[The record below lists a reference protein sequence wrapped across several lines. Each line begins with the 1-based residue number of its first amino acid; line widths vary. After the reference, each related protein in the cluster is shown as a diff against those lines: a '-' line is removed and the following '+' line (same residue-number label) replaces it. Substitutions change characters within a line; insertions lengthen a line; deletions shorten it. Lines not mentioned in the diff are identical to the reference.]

1 VQDVVTTP
9 GSRDTVKRIRDG
21 YLALEQQH
29 EQGLTSDHSSLG
41 GFGDRR
47 ACLRLG
53 VRNCSPYCRVL
64 PHDRS
69 CRLQADSDGTAF
81 VDKGALDGNSFDDIL
96 GGQYRRH
103 PATTSKRAPPCFRK
117 LWFKPL

>member
-1 VQDVVTTP
+1 MS
-9 GSRDTVKRIRDG
+9 GLHRSRDTVKGIRDACLG
-21 YLALEQQH
+21 LEQQN
-29 EQGLTSDHSSLG
+29 EQDLTSNHSSLG

-53 VRNCSPYCRVL
+53 AGIAHRTAARSPL
-64 PHDRS
+64 PASGGFR
-69 CRLQADSDGTAF
+69 RRRF
-81 VDKGALDGNSFDDIL
+81 VDKGALGGNSFDDIL

-103 PATTSKRAPPCFRK
+103 PDTTFKRTTPCFHK